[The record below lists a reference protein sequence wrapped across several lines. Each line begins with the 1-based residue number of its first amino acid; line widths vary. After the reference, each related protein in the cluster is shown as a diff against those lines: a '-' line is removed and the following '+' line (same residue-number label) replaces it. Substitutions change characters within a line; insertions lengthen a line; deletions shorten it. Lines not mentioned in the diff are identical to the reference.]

1 MNAKLKLDEALV
13 MSIICPQTKRELE
26 ITDHLVKGLKLVVTR
41 LGKKTWLF
49 RYVFNGTKRAMKLGS
64 YPELRLADARMIAA
78 SKNDLL
84 TISKDPQHERDVQ
97 KAMPTV
103 TEFFTNTYYPH
114 AKKRKRS
121 HSDDLSRF
129 NNHLRDVIGQI
140 PLNQVEAVHVMQI
153 LDQAKDSELA
163 HATINRIRALFSVMY
178 SYAIDLG
185 LVERNPVLRVKKY
198 KEVNQIE
205 RFLTE
210 QELPRLMQVL
220 NTPAQYEI
228 DNLVIVAIVKVLLLT
243 GMRKRE
249 VMDMKWADVDL
260 SSGHWKL
267 ENNKSGK
274 PRLIRLASDSLTE
287 IRKMLPRQSE
297 YIFAN
302 PQTAQPFNDIRKC
315 YDKIMK
321 AAGITNMRIHDL
333 RHNFAS
339 MAVNKGLSLYVV
351 QHLLGHASPQTTQR
365 YAHLNSEVM
374 LDAYQQ
380 VAEIVNQASV
390 SV

>member
-1 MNAKLKLDEALV
+1 MNAKLKLDEVLV

-26 ITDHLVKGLKLVVTR
+26 ITDHLVKGLKLVVTH

-49 RYVFNGTKRAMKLGS
+49 RYVFNGTKRAMKLGN
-64 YPELRLADARMIAA
+64 YPEICLADARIIAA

-84 TISKDPQHERDVQ
+84 TTGKDPQHERDVQ

-103 TEFFTNTYYPH
+103 SEFFTNTYYPH
-114 AKKRKRS
+114 AQKRKRS

-129 NNHLRDVIGQI
+129 NNHLRDVIGHL
-140 PLNQVEAVHVMQI
+140 PLNQVEATHVMQI
-153 LDQAKDSELA
+153 LDHTKDSELS
-163 HATINRIRALFSVMY
+163 HATINRIRALLSVMY
-178 SYAIDLG
+178 SYAMDLG
-185 LVERNPVLRVKKY
+185 LVEKNPVSRVKKY
-198 KEVNQIE
+198 KEVNKIE
-205 RFLTE
+205 RFLSQ

-220 NTPAQYEI
+220 NAPAEYGI
-228 DNLVIVAIVKVLLLT
+228 DNLVVVAIVKVLLLT

-274 PRLIRLASDSLTE
+274 PRLIRLASESLAE

-302 PQTAQPFNDIRKC
+302 PQTGQAFNDIRKC

-321 AAGITNMRIHDL
+321 AAGIPNMRIHDL

-365 YAHLNSEVM
+365 YAHLNGEVM
-374 LDAYQQ
+374 LDAYQK
-380 VAEIVNQASV
+380 VAEIVNQASI
-390 SV
+390 

>member
-1 MNAKLKLDEALV
+1 MNAKQKLDEALV
-13 MSIICPQTKRELE
+13 MSIVCPQSRRELE
-26 ITDHLVKGLKLVVTR
+26 ITDNVVKGLKLVVTR
-41 LGKKTWLF
+41 QGKKTWLF
-49 RYVFNGTKRAMKLGS
+49 RYVINGTKRAMKLGN
-64 YPELRLADARMIAA
+64 YPELRLADVRLIAQA
-78 SKNDLL
+78 KNDLL
-84 TISKDPQHERDVQ
+84 TIGKDPQHERDVQ

-103 TEFFTNTYYPH
+103 SEFFTKTYYPH
-114 AKKRKRS
+114 AQKRKRS

-129 NNHLRDVIGQI
+129 NNHLRDVIGHL
-140 PLNQVEAVHVMQI
+140 PLNQVEATHVMQI
-153 LDQAKDSELA
+153 LDHAKDSELS
-163 HATINRIRALFSVMY
+163 HATINRIRALLSVMY
-178 SYAIDLG
+178 SYAMDLG
-185 LVERNPVLRVKKY
+185 LVEKNPVSRVKKY
-198 KEVNQIE
+198 KEVNKIE
-205 RFLTE
+205 RFLSE

-220 NTPAQYEI
+220 NAPAEYGI
-228 DNLVIVAIVKVLLLT
+228 DNLVVVAIVKVLLLT

-274 PRLIRLASDSLTE
+274 PRLIRLASESLAE

-302 PQTAQPFNDIRKC
+302 PQTGQAFNDIRKC

-321 AAGITNMRIHDL
+321 AAGIPNMRIHDL

-365 YAHLNSEVM
+365 YAHLNGEVM
-374 LDAYQQ
+374 LDAYQK
-380 VAEIVNQASV
+380 VAEIVNQASI
-390 SV
+390 

>member
-1 MNAKLKLDEALV
+1 MNAKQKLDEALV
-13 MSIICPQTKRELE
+13 MSIVCPQSRRELE
-26 ITDHLVKGLKLVVTR
+26 ITDNVVKGLKLVVTR
-41 LGKKTWLF
+41 QGKKTWLF
-49 RYVFNGTKRAMKLGS
+49 RYVINGTKRAMKLGN
-64 YPELRLADARMIAA
+64 YPELRLAEVRLIAQA
-78 SKNDLL
+78 KNDLL
-84 TISKDPQHERDVQ
+84 TIGKDPQHERDVQ

-103 TEFFTNTYYPH
+103 NEFFTKTYYPY
-114 AKKRKRS
+114 AQKRKRS

-129 NNHLRDVIGQI
+129 NNHLHNVIGHL
-140 PLNQVEAVHVMQI
+140 PLNQVEATNVMQI
-153 LDQAKDSELA
+153 LDHAKDSELS
-163 HATINRIRALFSVMY
+163 HATINRIRALLSVMY
-178 SYAIDLG
+178 SHAMDLG
-185 LVERNPVLRVKKY
+185 LVEKNPVSRVKKY
-198 KEVNQIE
+198 KEVNKIE
-205 RFLTE
+205 RFLSQ

-220 NTPAQYEI
+220 NSPAEYGI

-274 PRLIRLASDSLTE
+274 PRLIRLASESLAE

-297 YIFAN
+297 YVFAN
-302 PQTAQPFNDIRKC
+302 PQTGQAFNDIRKC

-321 AAGITNMRIHDL
+321 AAGIPNMRIHDL

-365 YAHLNSEVM
+365 YAHLNGEVM
-374 LDAYQQ
+374 LDAYQK
-380 VAEIVNQASV
+380 VAEIVNQASI
-390 SV
+390 

>member
-13 MSIICPQTKRELE
+13 MSIVCPQTKRELE
-26 ITDHLVKGLKLVVTR
+26 ITDNLVKGLKLVVTR
-41 LGKKTWLF
+41 QGKKTWLF
-49 RYVFNGTKRAMKLGS
+49 RYVFNGTKRAMKLGN
-64 YPELRLADARMIAA
+64 YPELRLADVRIIAA

-84 TISKDPQHERDVQ
+84 TIGKDPQHERDVQ

-114 AKKRKRS
+114 ARKRKRS

-129 NNHLRDVIGQI
+129 NNHLRDAIGQI

-153 LDQAKDSELA
+153 LDQAKDSELS

-220 NTPAQYEI
+220 NTPAQYGI

-249 VMDMKWADVDL
+249 VMDMKWGDVDL

-274 PRLIRLASDSLTE
+274 PRLIRLASESLTE

-302 PQTAQPFNDIRKC
+302 PQTGLPFNDIRKC
-315 YDKIMK
+315 YDKIMT

-365 YAHLNSEVM
+365 YAHLNGEVM
-374 LDAYQQ
+374 LDAYQK

-390 SV
+390 SA

>member
-1 MNAKLKLDEALV
+1 MNAKQKLDEALV
-13 MSIICPQTKRELE
+13 MSIVCPQSRRELE
-26 ITDHLVKGLKLVVTR
+26 ITDNVMKGLKLVVTR
-41 LGKKTWLF
+41 QGKKTWLF
-49 RYVFNGTKRAMKLGS
+49 RYVINGTKRAMKLGN
-64 YPELRLADARMIAA
+64 YPELRLADVRLIAQA
-78 SKNDLL
+78 KNDLL
-84 TISKDPQHERDVQ
+84 TIGKDPQHERDVQ

-103 TEFFTNTYYPH
+103 SEFFTKTYYPH
-114 AKKRKRS
+114 AQKRKRS

-129 NNHLRDVIGQI
+129 NNHLRDVIGHL
-140 PLNQVEAVHVMQI
+140 PLNQVEATHVMQI
-153 LDQAKDSELA
+153 LDHAKDSELS
-163 HATINRIRALFSVMY
+163 HATINRIRALLSVMY
-178 SYAIDLG
+178 SYAMDLG
-185 LVERNPVLRVKKY
+185 LVEKNPVSRVKKY
-198 KEVNQIE
+198 KEVNKIE
-205 RFLTE
+205 RFLSE

-220 NTPAQYEI
+220 NAPAEYGI
-228 DNLVIVAIVKVLLLT
+228 DNLVVVAIVKVLLLT

-274 PRLIRLASDSLTE
+274 PRLIRLASESLAE

-297 YIFAN
+297 YVFAN
-302 PQTAQPFNDIRKC
+302 PQTGQAFNDIRKC

-321 AAGITNMRIHDL
+321 AAGIPNMRIHDL

-365 YAHLNSEVM
+365 YAHLNGEVM
-374 LDAYQQ
+374 LDAYQK
-380 VAEIVNQASV
+380 VAEIVNQASI
-390 SV
+390 

>member
-13 MSIICPQTKRELE
+13 MSIVCPQTKRELE
-26 ITDHLVKGLKLVVTR
+26 ITDNLVKGLKLVVTR
-41 LGKKTWLF
+41 QGKKTWLF
-49 RYVFNGTKRAMKLGS
+49 RYVFNGTKRAMKLGN
-64 YPELRLADARMIAA
+64 YPELRLADVRIIAA

-84 TISKDPQHERDVQ
+84 TIGKDPQHERDVQ

-114 AKKRKRS
+114 ARKRKRS

-129 NNHLRDVIGQI
+129 NNHLRDAIGQI

-153 LDQAKDSELA
+153 LDQAKDSELS

-220 NTPAQYEI
+220 NTPAQYGI

-249 VMDMKWADVDL
+249 VMDMKWGDVDL

-274 PRLIRLASDSLTE
+274 PRLIRLASESLTE

-302 PQTAQPFNDIRKC
+302 PQTGQPFNDIRKC

-365 YAHLNSEVM
+365 YAHLNGEVM
-374 LDAYQQ
+374 LDAYQK

-390 SV
+390 SA

>member
-13 MSIICPQTKRELE
+13 MSIVCPQTKRELE
-26 ITDHLVKGLKLVVTR
+26 ITDNLVKGLKLVVTR
-41 LGKKTWLF
+41 QGKKTWLF
-49 RYVFNGTKRAMKLGS
+49 RYVFNGTKRAMKLGN
-64 YPELRLADARMIAA
+64 YPELRLADVRIIAA

-84 TISKDPQHERDVQ
+84 TIGKDPQHERDVQ

-114 AKKRKRS
+114 ARKRS

-129 NNHLRDVIGQI
+129 NNHLRDAIGQI

-153 LDQAKDSELA
+153 LDQAKDSELS

-220 NTPAQYEI
+220 NTPAQYGI

-249 VMDMKWADVDL
+249 VMDMKWGDVDL

-274 PRLIRLASDSLTE
+274 PRLIRLASESLTE

-302 PQTAQPFNDIRKC
+302 PQTGLPFNDIRKC
-315 YDKIMK
+315 YDKIMN

-365 YAHLNSEVM
+365 YAHLNGEVM
-374 LDAYQQ
+374 LDAYQK

-390 SV
+390 SA